1 VRRELPVAREPGYRW
16 VDLVDPAEAEL
27 VAVAREL
34 GFHPA
39 VVQDSL
45 DPEHLP
51 KIERFDGRTFVI
63 VRAFD
68 EGCGDD
74 AVTVQE
80 VSRKVAIFLAEG
92 TMVSVHRRDQPYLLA
107 LQERWAAAS
116 ASPGPC
122 QPDLLVDLVGA
133 AVETFG
139 RPLERAEDRLDA
151 LEERLFS
158 RPEPTADLEEL
169 HFLKRRI
176 SSFKRLLWHSL
187 AVIQRLPDQPVGRH
201 AALFQDLHET
211 AESYYFYAD
220 ELLESA
226 NNLLSLQ
233 LSLASHRTSDVMR
246 VLTIFSVF
254 FLPLTFL
261 VGVYGMNFRHLP
273 ELQWRWGYAMIWGV
287 MLVVTAL
294 IYSWFKRRGWMR

>member
-1 VRRELPVAREPGYRW
+1 MRRELPVACEPAYRW
-16 VDLVDPAEAEL
+16 IDLVEPEPAELEG
-27 VAVAREL
+27 VARDLE
-34 GFHPA
+34 FHPA

-51 KIERFDGRTFVI
+51 KIERFDGRTFLI

-68 EGCGDD
+68 EACGDD

-80 VSRKVAIFLAEG
+80 VSRKVAIFLAPG
-92 TMVSVHRRDQPYLLA
+92 TMVSVHRKDQAFLRA
-107 LQERWAAAS
+107 LQQRWTSGTVAPA
-116 ASPGPC
+116 PC
-122 QPDLLVDLVGA
+122 QPGLIVELVGA
-133 AVETFG
+133 AVESFS

-176 SSFKRLLWHSL
+176 SAFKRLLWHSL
-187 AVIQRLPDQPVGRH
+187 SVIQRLPDHPVGRD
-201 AALFQDLHET
+201 AAVFQDLHET
-211 AESYYFYAD
+211 AESLYFYAD

-226 NNLLSLQ
+226 NNLLGLQ
-233 LSLASHRTSDVMR
+233 LSLASHRTSEVMR

-273 ELQWRWGYAMIWGV
+273 ELEWRWGYAAVWAV
-287 MLVVTAL
+287 MLLVTAL
-294 IYSWFKRRGWMR
+294 IFSWVKRRGWL